1 MANKR
6 KGLHRDPPPAWELTS
21 ILSLEELCLI
31 VTNDFSCPTHVYTL
45 CFEDAKHQQTFLN
58 SFIEARTKYQQLQ
71 SGSLKSDPYLEAL
84 DAEIGKKSIFSG
96 FRQKGY
102 FKPIIWRTKM
112 KSKTLRLSWR
122 QEKAL
127 GNLMFPLDLNH
138 LNRRLFLQMM
148 AEFGS
153 DKRTISYILQ

>member
-1 MANKR
+1 MSVNSRSKIEKKNCKLASYTKSLR
-6 KGLHRDPPPAWELTS
+6 RDHPPAWEVTI

-84 DAEIGKKSIFSG
+84 DAEIGKMKIF
-96 FRQKGY
+96 
-102 FKPIIWRTKM
+102 FKPRPRHI
-112 KSKTLRLSWR
+112 
-122 QEKAL
+122 
-127 GNLMFPLDLNH
+127 
-138 LNRRLFLQMM
+138 
-148 AEFGS
+148 
-153 DKRTISYILQ
+153 